1 MCGSEDVRGQE
12 VRGQSI
18 LMQCVTTMS
27 KEDSVQMT
35 AVGGGKQSGSF
46 RCGRLQALDPGLAL
60 HTHIADKSYINLAKQ
75 KSCSFNILMST
86 CFAWDLS

>member
-1 MCGSEDVRGQE
+1 MWVRGCTRPRSERAVHSDAVCNNNVQ
-12 VRGQSI
+12 RG
-18 LMQCVTTMS
+18 
-27 KEDSVQMT
+27 DSMQMT